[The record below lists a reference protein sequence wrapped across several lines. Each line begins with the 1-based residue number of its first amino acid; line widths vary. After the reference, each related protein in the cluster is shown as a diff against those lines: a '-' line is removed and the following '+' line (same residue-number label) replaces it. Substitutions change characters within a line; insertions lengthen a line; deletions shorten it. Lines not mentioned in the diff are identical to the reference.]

1 MHKFTKAL
9 AAIGLAA
16 VMSQSAMAENL
27 KLGFLVKQPEEP
39 WFQTEWKFADKAG
52 KDLGFEVIK
61 IAVPDGEKTLNAID
75 SLAAS
80 GAKGFVICTPDPKL
94 GSAIVAKARGYDMK
108 VIAVDDQF
116 VNAKGKPMD
125 TVPLVMMAATKIG
138 ERQGQELYKEMQK
151 RGWDV
156 KESAVMAITSN
167 ELDTARRRTTGSMDA
182 LKAAGFPEKQI
193 YQVPTKSN
201 DIPGAFDAA
210 NSMLV
215 QHPEVKHWLIVGMN
229 DSTVLGGVRAT
240 EGQGFKAADIIGIG
254 INGVDAVSE
263 LSKAQATGFYGSL
276 LPSPDVHGYKSSE
289 MLYNWVAKG
298 VEPTKF
304 TEVTDVVLI
313 TRDNFNLKT
322 TSLYVTHD
330 QVEAMTLA
338 QRVMVM
344 NGGVAEQIGTP
355 VEVYEKPA
363 SLFVAS
369 FIGSPA
375 MNLLAGRVNNEG
387 THFELDGGI
396 ALPLNGGYRQ
406 YVGRKMTLGIRPE
419 HIALSSQAEGGV
431 PLVMDTLEIL
441 GADNLAHGHWGEQKL
456 VVRLAHQERPTAG
469 STLWLHLPE
478 NQLHLFDGE
487 TGQRV

>member
-16 VMSQSAMAENL
+16 VMSQSAIAENL

-94 GSAIVAKARGYDMK
+94 GSAIAAKARGYDMK

-156 KESAVMAITSN
+156 KETAVMAITAD

-193 YQVPTKSN
+193 YKVPTKSN

-215 QHPEVKHWLIVGMN
+215 QHPEVKHWLVVGMN
-229 DSTVLGGVRAT
+229 DNTVLGGVRAT
-240 EGQGFKAADIIGIG
+240 EGQGFKAP
-254 INGVDAVSE
+254 
-263 LSKAQATGFYGSL
+263 ATGFYGSL

-289 MLYNWVAKG
+289 MLYNWVTKG
-298 VEPTKF
+298 VEPPKF

-313 TRDNFNLKT
+313 TRDNFK
-322 TSLYVTHD
+322 
-330 QVEAMTLA
+330 EELA
-338 QRVMVM
+338 KKGL
-344 NGGVAEQIGTP
+344 GG
-355 VEVYEKPA
+355 K
-363 SLFVAS
+363 
-369 FIGSPA
+369 
-375 MNLLAGRVNNEG
+375 
-387 THFELDGGI
+387 
-396 ALPLNGGYRQ
+396 
-406 YVGRKMTLGIRPE
+406 
-419 HIALSSQAEGGV
+419 
-431 PLVMDTLEIL
+431 
-441 GADNLAHGHWGEQKL
+441 
-456 VVRLAHQERPTAG
+456 
-469 STLWLHLPE
+469 
-478 NQLHLFDGE
+478 
-487 TGQRV
+487 